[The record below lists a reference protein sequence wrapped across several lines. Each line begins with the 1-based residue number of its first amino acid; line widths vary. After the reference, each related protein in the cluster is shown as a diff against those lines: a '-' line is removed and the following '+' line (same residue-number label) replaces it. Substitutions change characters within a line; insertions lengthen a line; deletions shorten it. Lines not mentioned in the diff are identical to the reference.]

1 MSGRYAGAECM
12 LFDTDVLIWCF
23 RGVAKAAKAIE
34 DDPTPH
40 ISVVTYMELVQGA
53 RDKRELKSISSFLAD
68 MGIPVLPLTENIGHR
83 ASIYLEEHALKDGMA
98 MADALI
104 AATAVERSLTLSTG
118 NGKHFRVISDVE
130 LSVFRP

>member
-1 MSGRYAGAECM
+1 MSAPFAGAAYM

-23 RGVAKAAKAIE
+23 RGVTKAAKAIE
-34 DDPTPH
+34 DDPAPS
-40 ISVVTYMELVQGA
+40 ISVVTYMELVQGV
-53 RDKRELKSISSFLAD
+53 RDKKELKSITSFLAD

-104 AATAVERSLTLSTG
+104 AATAVERSLALCTG
-118 NGKHFRVISDVE
+118 NGKHFRVISDLE
-130 LSVFRP
+130 LDVFRP

>member
-1 MSGRYAGAECM
+1 MSVPCAGVACM

-34 DDPTPH
+34 DDPAPM
-40 ISVVTYMELVQGA
+40 ISVVTYMELVQGV
-53 RDKRELKSISSFLAD
+53 RDKKELKSIASFLAD

-104 AATAVERSLTLSTG
+104 AATAVERSLTLCTG
-118 NGKHFRVISDVE
+118 NGKHFRVISDLE
-130 LSVFRP
+130 MDVFRP